1 MSIEKTQAR
10 DAGHAPS
17 APTIGPLLNVSHIP
31 AIVQPEEGEQLP
43 AAGDASSDVG
53 SPPQTL
59 FVSGQETSSTPTME
73 DTPVFDAG
81 PARIDLMT
89 R

>member
-1 MSIEKTQAR
+1 M
-10 DAGHAPS
+10 
-17 APTIGPLLNVSHIP
+17 IGPLINVSHIP
-31 AIVQPEEGEQLP
+31 AMVQPEEGEQLP

-59 FVSGQETSSTPTME
+59 LVPEQEASATQTME
-73 DTPVFDAG
+73 DIPVIDAG

>member
-43 AAGDASSDVG
+43 A
-53 SPPQTL
+53 
-59 FVSGQETSSTPTME
+59 PTWGRRRKRFSCP
-73 DTPVFDAG
+73 DKKPLPLQRWKTHQF
-81 PARIDLMT
+81 LM
-89 R
+89 RDQPE